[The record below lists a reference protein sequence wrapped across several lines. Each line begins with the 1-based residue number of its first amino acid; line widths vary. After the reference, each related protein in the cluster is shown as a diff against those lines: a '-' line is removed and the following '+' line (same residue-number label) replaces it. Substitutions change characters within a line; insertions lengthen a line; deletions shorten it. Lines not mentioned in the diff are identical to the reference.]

1 MQTENIMHVAGGVVQ
16 MPEELRVISRRYDH
30 NAYKRVWRINRY
42 LGETDLAAC
51 TPSLHLDNRRNVCG
65 VLHLTE
71 GELEMEA
78 DDTAVELTWT
88 VTQSFTTESGSLWV
102 VLRFAAPDNSVV
114 LHTAPAEFWV
124 AESFEVDGVPPERP
138 ADQWKALLDR
148 VAALASE
155 THAHLQDSAVH
166 VTPGFLAEVHAA
178 AEEAKTQA
186 DHAKNMADEMLRR
199 ADAGEFNGAAGPAG
213 PKGDPGSKGEPG
225 EDGPRGEKGD
235 KGDPGPSGPAGAN
248 GMVDYTVVEGMVDAR
263 ILSVTELPAQPQAGV
278 WYAVRG

>member
-1 MQTENIMHVAGGVVQ
+1 MMQTENIIHVAGGAVQ
-16 MPEELRVISRRYDH
+16 MPEDLRVISRRYDH

-78 DDTAVELTWT
+78 DDTAIELTWT
-88 VTQSFTTESGSLWV
+88 ITQSFTAESGSLWA
-102 VLRFAAPDNSVV
+102 VLRFAAPDDSVV

-155 THAHLQDSAVH
+155 TNAHLQDSTVH

-178 AEEAKTQA
+178 AEEAKAQA
-186 DHAKNMADEMLRR
+186 VHAKNMADEVLRR
-199 ADAGEFNGAAGPAG
+199 ADAGEFKRSRPAG
-213 PKGDPGSKGEPG
+213 PKGTRSKGGPG
-225 EDGPRGEKGD
+225 KPDRAEKKETKENRPR
-235 KGDPGPSGPAGAN
+235 GPAGAN